1 MKTSRN
7 QKGSLS
13 LTATSQSVSMTSA
26 RMSKTRARSWRT
38 YSSGDSASRTRR
50 SSKFK
55 ALQEKCT
62 QLHRIL
68 KAPKCSKSSLQ
79 FHLADYP
86 SH

>member
-1 MKTSRN
+1 MKTSRS

-13 LTATSQSVSMTSA
+13 LTDISQSVSMTSA

-38 YSSGDSASRTRR
+38 SSSGDSASRTRR

-55 ALQEKCT
+55 ALREKCMR
-62 QLHRIL
+62 LHRIL
-68 KAPKCSKSSLQ
+68 KAPKCSKSMLQ
-79 FHLADYP
+79 SHLEDYL